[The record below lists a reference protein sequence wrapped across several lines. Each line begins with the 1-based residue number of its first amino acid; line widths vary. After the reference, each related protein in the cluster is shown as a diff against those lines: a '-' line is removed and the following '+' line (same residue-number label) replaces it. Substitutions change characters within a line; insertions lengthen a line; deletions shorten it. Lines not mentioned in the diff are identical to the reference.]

1 VFVLGLVVVSA
12 AAAEVVEV
20 SVVRFGSARPP
31 VGATEPWFEAEVVLA
46 VAVPPD
52 SSRAISRVGVALTLG
67 WELPATPNGAR
78 RTDYYRAE
86 AECVALETGRASVRF
101 YLPPELV
108 KRDQLRGTPR
118 LWSVDFSVSGRPV
131 PSTKASQAAALVDSA
146 ARRAFQGAAA
156 VAAPANAG
164 LLLPQYLT
172 PFAAEYPR
180 ATPSFVRRET
190 PVQPPVRAGP

>member
-1 VFVLGLVVVSA
+1 
-12 AAAEVVEV
+12 
-20 SVVRFGSARPP
+20 
-31 VGATEPWFEAEVVLA
+31 
-46 VAVPPD
+46 
-52 SSRAISRVGVALTLG
+52 VGVALTLG